1 MRTKI
6 AAIQCRRNPE
16 SIEREQYNISHTI
29 GDLAEVTFLSA
40 LDEGL
45 PWKSPEEITC
55 DFDGLILGGSSD
67 FDFHGSHEPHDDP
80 RVMAHSI
87 LHRLENVIKYARR
100 RDMPV
105 MGICFGHQLIG
116 RTFGAQCTHDKAQSK
131 FGTYEVHE
139 TTEGKKDA
147 LFKNLPETF
156 GAQYAHK
163 DSLTRLPDGA
173 VLLAESD
180 VCKFG
185 ALRYGKSMYTF
196 QFHPE
201 VIKFNDPYPH
211 EPSPEAS
218 KIIPLWIETLVRK

>member
-1 MRTKI
+1 MKKI
-6 AAIQCRRNPE
+6 AAIQCRRNPA

-45 PWKSPEEITC
+45 PWNSPTEMTC

-67 FDFHGSHEPHDDP
+67 FDFHGSHESHDDP

-87 LHRLENVIKYARR
+87 LYRLENVIKYALR
-100 RDMPV
+100 RDIPV
-105 MGICFGHQLIG
+105 IGICFGHQLIG
-116 RTFGAQCTHDKAQSK
+116 HTFGAECVHDKAQSK
-131 FGTYEVHE
+131 YGSFDVHVTE
-139 TTEGKKDA
+139 EGKKDA
-147 LFKNLPETF
+147 IFSQLPPQFK
-156 GAQYAHK
+156 AQYAHK

-173 VLLAESD
+173 TLLAESP
-180 VCKFG
+180 VCNFG

-201 VIKFNDPYPH
+201 VIKFQDPYPH

-218 KIIPLWIETLVRK
+218 KIIPLWIKEFVGR